1 MWVANWVSLPSLANL
16 NPPSCHVFKWTGV
29 SGDHNRET
37 LQLETA
43 RISYWEACEIETWPN
58 QKSFLS
64 KWLRFCHISTIA
76 AHSGRHHRHS
86 NKNECLTAKSRT
98 AAPEGCSGL
107 IHPTAPFRKSKLSRP
122 WVKVKVLVYY
132 PKGRGISPWPTVVSS
147 STVRLKSPHFSVTR
161 EDDAPQAA
169 TGRKS
174 LLAYNN

>member
-1 MWVANWVSLPSLANL
+1 MGTI
-16 NPPSCHVFKWTGV
+16 TG
-29 SGDHNRET
+29 RT
-37 LQLETA
+37 LQLEAA
-43 RISYWEACEIETWPN
+43 RISYWKACETETWPN

-64 KWLRFCHISTIA
+64 KWLKFCHISTIA
-76 AHSGRHHRHS
+76 AHSGRHHRQQ
-86 NKNECLTAKSRT
+86 EWMPYTAKSRT

-122 WVKVKVLVYY
+122 WVKVKVLAYY